1 MEEKK
6 IQELLHE
13 KIEDG
18 KKVSPVLP
26 DNVKNYLIDIDGTIC
41 DDIPNEEPER
51 MLTAEVYPDALK
63 MLNKWYD
70 EGHVIYFF
78 TSRTEAHREY
88 TEIWLKKHG
97 FKYHG
102 IIFGK
107 PRGGNYHWIDNHM
120 VRATRYKGKFTNLVD
135 KLTTIQVFDEN
146 SES

>member
-13 KIEDG
+13 KVEYG

-63 MLNKWYD
+63 MLSKWYD

-120 VRATRYKGKFTNLVD
+120 VRATRYKGKFTNLID